1 MRRPFLFFL
10 LITMPI
16 LAAAQT
22 PADAIKATINQ
33 LFTALRNADSTALKA
48 CFAPDARL
56 QSISKDKPVHTSSID
71 DFASGIGKLPPNAA
85 DERIEFGNILID
97 GTLASVWT
105 PYRFYFKEKFSHC
118 GVNSFQLVLLDGAWK
133 IQYIIDTRRKDD
145 CVAEAATR

>member
-56 QSISKDKPVHTSSID
+56 QSI
-71 DFASGIGKLPPNAA
+71 
-85 DERIEFGNILID
+85 
-97 GTLASVWT
+97 
-105 PYRFYFKEKFSHC
+105 
-118 GVNSFQLVLLDGAWK
+118 
-133 IQYIIDTRRKDD
+133 
-145 CVAEAATR
+145 